1 MSIPEKIDHAFR
13 APANERNLMKESSKI
28 LIVEDETIVA
38 LDLKRRL
45 TKLGYH
51 ITGTAANSDKALALV
66 NQEIPDIVLM
76 DIHIQGSFDG
86 IELAALLQKLHPL
99 PIIYLTAY
107 SEEKTL
113 ARAKTTKPY
122 GYLLKP
128 FSDRELHIVIQVS
141 LERHESD
148 IALKKN
154 EQHFRLAL
162 EAANLQTW
170 ETTPD
175 SRDIILNEMSG
186 NDALPLKDGKSFFA
200 AMHDDNQRKLAE
212 FILRLRSRKGKSADL
227 EFEVDTGNG
236 SVAWY
241 KLSGKSFS
249 DSDNAAGQSQI
260 IGVLQD
266 ITESRTARNRLAQAA
281 TVFECAAEGII
292 ILDKDKHFD
301 RANNAFFIMTGFE
314 YHDLVRKEL
323 PFLNRFSL
331 GEDLYN
337 KIWLACTQNGQ
348 WQGEVSVLKKNMDS
362 LYAWLNIGLIPSD
375 TDTNQQ
381 FVVMISDI
389 TIIRKT
395 TEQLSHI
402 AYYDSLT
409 NLPNRML
416 IMDRLKQALAVAIRE
431 SSMLGVLFIDLDNFK
446 RINDTLG
453 HNSGDTLLCFVSHLM
468 LSVLRQSDTLGRLGG
483 DEFIVI
489 VSRAESNEALIKVAE
504 KILESL
510 AMPVIVENMEI
521 IPSCSI
527 GISTYPDHS
536 AHPDELLQ
544 MADTAMYEAKNKG
557 RNNYAFYHSAL
568 TQKAAH
574 HLTREQ
580 ELHHALAK
588 QQFLLY
594 YQPQFSPTEKRI
606 TGVEALIRWQHPSKG
621 LLLPI
626 DIIPVAETSRLII
639 DIGNW
644 VLTEACKQL
653 SQWHTNGL
661 SDLRIAVNISIRQLA
676 DKNFHNFIAKLLH
689 QYAFPPHL
697 LELEVTESFLQD
709 ELIYINCLEQLENL
723 GLSISIDD
731 FGTGYSC
738 LSSLKNLPIHS
749 LKIDQSFVKGIPK
762 DDNDCAIAA
771 AILVLA
777 QKLGL
782 KVIAEGIE
790 AQEQVTF
797 LTELGCNEL
806 QGYLLSKP
814 VAAQHI
820 PELIKNLP
828 HQRSN

>member
-1 MSIPEKIDHAFR
+1 M
-13 APANERNLMKESSKI
+13 NEPIKI

-51 ITGTAANSDKALALV
+51 ITGTAANSDKVLALI
-66 NQEIPDIVLM
+66 NQEVPSLVLM
-76 DIHIQGSFDG
+76 DIHIQGSMDG
-86 IELAALLQKLHPL
+86 IEVVALLQKTHHI
-99 PIIYLTAY
+99 PIVYLTAF

-128 FSDRELHIVIQVS
+128 FSDRELHIIIQVS
-141 LERHESD
+141 LERFECD
-148 IALKKN
+148 IVLKKN

-162 EAANLQTW
+162 EAANLGTW
-170 ETTPD
+170 EMAAD
-175 SRDIILNEMSG
+175 SQDIILNKTPHG
-186 NDALPLKDGKSFFA
+186 GALPLPDWNSVMT
-200 AMHDDNQRKLAE
+200 AMHDDDKHKLAQ
-212 FILRLRSRKGKSADL
+212 FIDRLRSSKGKTADL
-227 EFEVDTGNG
+227 EFQVDCG
-236 SVAWY
+236 SETPVWY
-241 KLSGKSFS
+241 KLYGKSFS
-249 DSDNAAGQSQI
+249 DAAADQPQI
-260 IGVLQD
+260 VGILQNT
-266 ITESRTARNRLAQAA
+266 TESRSARNKLAQAA

-292 ILDKDKHFD
+292 ILNEDKRFD
-301 RANNAFFIMTGFE
+301 RANNAFFSMTGFE
-314 YHDLVRKEL
+314 HHDLINKEL

-331 GEDLYN
+331 GEDMYN
-337 KIWLACTQNGQ
+337 KIWLACHQNGQ

-362 LYAWLNIGLIPSD
+362 LYAWLNIGLIHSD
-375 TDTNQQ
+375 AGTTQQ

-389 TIIRKT
+389 TVIRET

-453 HNSGDTLLCFVSHLM
+453 HNSGDTLLCFVSHRM
-468 LSVLRQSDTLGRLGG
+468 LSVLRQCDTLGRLGG

-489 VSRAESNEALIKVAE
+489 VSRAESNDALIRVAE

-527 GISTYPDHS
+527 GISAYPDHS
-536 AHPDELLQ
+536 AHPEELLQ

-588 QQFLLY
+588 QQFMLF

-606 TGVEALIRWQHPSKG
+606 TGVEALIRWQHPTKG

-639 DIGNW
+639 EIGNW

-653 SQWHTNGL
+653 SQWHANGL

-676 DKNFHNFIAKLLH
+676 DKNFHNFIAKLLY
-689 QYAFPPHL
+689 QYALPAHL
-697 LELEVTESFLQD
+697 LELEVTESCLQD

-738 LSSLKNLPIHS
+738 LSSLKNLPIHR
-749 LKIDQSFVKGIPK
+749 LKIDQSFVKGIPE

-771 AILVLA
+771 AIMVLA

-782 KVIAEGIE
+782 QVIAEGIE
-790 AQEQVTF
+790 AQEQIAF

-814 VAAQHI
+814 VAPEYI
-820 PELIKNLP
+820 PGLIKNSP
-828 HQRSN
+828 IRPNT